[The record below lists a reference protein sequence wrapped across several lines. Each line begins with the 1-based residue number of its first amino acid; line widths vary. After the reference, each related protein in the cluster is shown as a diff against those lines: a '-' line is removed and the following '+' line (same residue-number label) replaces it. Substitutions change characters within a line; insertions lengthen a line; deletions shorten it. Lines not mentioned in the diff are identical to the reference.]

1 MTEDHK
7 APVAPFSPSS
17 DVAAF
22 LEAAK
27 STPTPIAAR
36 GKLIFALDAT
46 MSRQATWDMAQ
57 ALQGRMFDVAA
68 RVGGLDVQLVY
79 FRGQDECRASRF
91 VSGGQGLAALMSRIE
106 VHGGLTQIRKVL
118 RHVTSEARRER
129 VGALIY
135 VGDAM
140 EEAVDP
146 LVAVAG
152 ELALLGVKAFMFQEG
167 EDIAAKRAYKEIA
180 RVTGGAYGAFDAGA
194 AQRLEALLKAAASY
208 AAGGLAALQT
218 LADRTP
224 EARALLQQMRG

>member
-1 MTEDHK
+1 MTADRK
-7 APVAPFSPSS
+7 PPVAPSAASA

-27 STPTPIAAR
+27 SVPAKAASR

-57 ALQGRMFDVAA
+57 ALQGKMFDAAA

-79 FRGQDECRASRF
+79 FRGMSECRASRF
-91 VSGGQGLAALMSRIE
+91 VSGGQGLAELMSRIS

-118 RHVTSEARRER
+118 RHVAAEARRER
-129 VGALIY
+129 VGALVY

-140 EEAVDP
+140 EEAIDP
-146 LVAVAG
+146 VVAVAG
-152 ELALLGVKAFMFQEG
+152 EIALLGVKAFMFQEG
-167 EDIAAKRAYKEIA
+167 DDATARRAYKEVA

-194 AQRLEALLKAAASY
+194 AARLEALLKAAASY
-208 AAGGLAALQT
+208 AAGGFDALRA
-218 LADRTP
+218 LADGAP
-224 EARALLQQMRG
+224 EARALLRQMRD